1 MAGGP
6 ALGRGKERVSKVI
19 APNSPAVPPAIVS
32 WPRTVS
38 DWPAILTGRGL
49 SALVLST
56 GQLAAGV
63 ALLALVAPVV
73 ARDPVSL
80 TPTVLASVLVLG
92 VLGTGVAYVL
102 NYQLIADEG
111 AVAASTVTYLIPVV
125 AVVLGALILNEPLTW
140 NLLVGAVIVLVGV
153 AVAEGRFGKVRHQ
166 PVLPEESE
174 RERTG

>member
-1 MAGGP
+1 
-6 ALGRGKERVSKVI
+6 
-19 APNSPAVPPAIVS
+19 
-32 WPRTVS
+32 
-38 DWPAILTGRGL
+38 
-49 SALVLST
+49 VLST

-73 ARDPVSL
+73 ASDPVSL

-140 NLLVGAVIVLVGV
+140 NLLLGAVIVLVGV